1 MTSKTSG
8 CDTRPRT
15 SRYSRD
21 QGFFGLAHST
31 RLVCPVAGNRPILPP
46 GKPRTFRFTGLYC
59 LWDSPEEYFASANA
73 LVLSISTH
81 YGFFPTA
88 EPSCSLGTE
97 IGRASCR
104 ERV

>member
-59 LWDSPEEYFASANA
+59 LWDSPEEYFRSEERR
-73 LVLSISTH
+73 V
-81 YGFFPTA
+81 GK
-88 EPSCSLGTE
+88 E
-97 IGRASCR
+97 CR
-104 ERV
+104 TRWSPDQYKKKDIKKVRDTYIEDEQK